1 MVNVKEMLS
10 QKGNRVFTIAH
21 DRTVFDAVAEMDDKD
36 VGALIVTLHDGR
48 QDKICGIISER
59 DYLRHIILK
68 GRSSRKTLIHEIM
81 TKKVIYGEP
90 SYTAEQALNIMT
102 QQRFRHLPILAEDEL
117 VGIVSIGDCVKAVI
131 KQQQVELK
139 YLKEYIADSYPGPP
153 NHE

>member
-1 MVNVKEMLS
+1 MVNVRDMLS
-10 QKGNRVFTIAH
+10 RKGDQVFTIPH
-21 DRTVFDAVAEMDDKD
+21 DRSVFDAVAEMDEKN
-36 VGALIVTLHDGR
+36 VGALIVTHHDGT
-48 QDKICGIISER
+48 QDRICGIISER

-68 GRSSRKTLIHEIM
+68 GRSSRKTPIQEIM
-81 TKKVIYGEP
+81 TRKVIYGEP

-139 YLKEYIADSYPGPP
+139 YLKEYIADGYPGPP